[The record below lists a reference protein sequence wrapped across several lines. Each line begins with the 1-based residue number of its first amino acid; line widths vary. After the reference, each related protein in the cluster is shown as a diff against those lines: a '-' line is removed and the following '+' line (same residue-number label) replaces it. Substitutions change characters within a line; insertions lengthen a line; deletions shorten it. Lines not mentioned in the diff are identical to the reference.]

1 MVGAEARRWA
11 RHCPPADSR
20 GRPALWTVI
29 PAEAW
34 WGLRASLCKQ
44 RKAGRDSE
52 LKPSICGVPWS
63 VKRSPSPTL
72 PLLAS
77 FSAAHKNP
85 WTYLGRTWGPK
96 SLKPWGS
103 AYLASWEG
111 SCEEDG
117 LGGLYCCRLGLSYIL
132 LAVLMWPKGQQ
143 SAH

>member
-1 MVGAEARRWA
+1 MQTKKGWERLRAEAFHLW
-11 RHCPPADSR
+11 S
-20 GRPALWTVI
+20 ALV
-29 PAEAW
+29 
-34 WGLRASLCKQ
+34 CQK
-44 RKAGRDSE
+44 
-52 LKPSICGVPWS
+52 VPF
-63 VKRSPSPTL
+63 TY
-72 PLLAS
+72 LAPS
-77 FSAAHKNP
+77 FSAAHKKP

-111 SCEEDG
+111 SREEDG

>member
-52 LKPSICGVPWS
+52 LKPSICGVVCQKVPF
-63 VKRSPSPTL
+63 TY
-72 PLLAS
+72 LAPS
-77 FSAAHKNP
+77 FSAAHKKP

-111 SCEEDG
+111 SREEDG